1 MHKLEF
7 LKLRGGNSLPSL
19 AFMKELPNLKT
30 FVFNMEV
37 LDGDLSPCL
46 NLSWAYS
53 ERNRKCYNL
62 RDSDLPKRK
71 FVAGTEGIEDWRCFY

>member
-1 MHKLEF
+1 MQSIRGVNNATTYNKIWSPGKKLFE
-7 LKLRGGNSLPSL
+7 LLRGYSD
-19 AFMKELPNLKT
+19 E
-30 FVFNMEV
+30 
-37 LDGDLSPCL
+37 CL

-71 FVAGTEGIEDWRCFY
+71 FVTGTEGIEDWRCFY

>member
-1 MHKLEF
+1 MQQPTIKSGVRERNYLN
-7 LKLRGGNSLPSL
+7 LLRGYSD
-19 AFMKELPNLKT
+19 E
-30 FVFNMEV
+30 
-37 LDGDLSPCL
+37 CL

-71 FVAGTEGIEDWRCFY
+71 FVTGTEGIEDWRCFY